1 MYSLSV
7 RFLPPSLASALADS
21 PFHSDALP
29 SLEAASRE
37 IVLMYASVSS
47 CSAGTAS
54 MACSTPPSRTSMTV
68 AISSEKWA

>member
-1 MYSLSV
+1 
-7 RFLPPSLASALADS
+7 LASALADS

-37 IVLMYASVSS
+37 IVLIYASVSS

-54 MACSTPPSRTSMTV
+54 MALSTPPSRTSIIV